1 MSEETGRSFLLPYRR
16 CSTPFPSL
24 SETDEFETWP
34 PLTMTS
40 APVPRSVRHVV
51 PRRGYVLSC
60 FTWTIRLG
68 MIVEDI
74 LDLEVIGPPIVEPF
88 DQQFAD
94 RRKTMRDPV
103 SEAEGIADQLR
114 QWRQS
119 LPKHLEVDSSS
130 AISPLPHHIVG
141 LSVSEGLSGWHKAHG
156 SGGRPRRYSCTRAS
170 CTAARRTAH
179 P

>member
-1 MSEETGRSFLLPYRR
+1 
-16 CSTPFPSL
+16 
-24 SETDEFETWP
+24 
-34 PLTMTS
+34 MTS